1 VLNAFQVSS
10 VFRVTNGNIA
20 VEERIRMRSIASRRL
35 TPTVLLGLLL
45 SFILAWPALAAEKH
59 TKAKQNGV
67 ESEGMYSNYV
77 DKGYSEFDKYLGDTR
92 PLTEGELVPA
102 LLSAI
107 DQLSKYPR
115 PAVVPEIFRVPQER
129 LQELAC
135 TSQCRVLATY
145 QPGEGIFLDE
155 RLKPETNLFDRSV
168 LLHELVHYVQEL
180 NHERGDAKPCERWY
194 YREVEAY
201 AIQKAFL
208 SLVGSPSRVG
218 FHANKAICDALDD
231 QQASKTY
238 HQ

>member
-1 VLNAFQVSS
+1 
-10 VFRVTNGNIA
+10 
-20 VEERIRMRSIASRRL
+20 MRSFASRHL
-35 TPTVLLGLLL
+35 TRTLLLGLVVAF
-45 SFILAWPALAAEKH
+45 SPVWPALAADKH
-59 TKAKQNGV
+59 TKPKQNGV
-67 ESEGMYSNYV
+67 DSPGMYSNYV
-77 DKGYSEFDKYLGDTR
+77 DKGHSELDQYLGDTS
-92 PLTEGELVPA
+92 PLTEAELVSS

-115 PAVVPEIFRVPQER
+115 PAFAPEIFHVSQER

-135 TSQCRVLATY
+135 TSTCGVKATY

-155 RLKPETNLFDRSV
+155 RLKPETSLFDRSV

-201 AIQKAFL
+201 AIQKSFL
-208 SLVGSPSRVG
+208 MLVGSPVRVG
-218 FHANKAICDALDD
+218 FHANKATCDELDD
-231 QQASKTY
+231 QKASKSY

>member
-1 VLNAFQVSS
+1 
-10 VFRVTNGNIA
+10 
-20 VEERIRMRSIASRRL
+20 MRSFWFRHLLRSL
-35 TPTVLLGLLL
+35 LLGLLVSL
-45 SFILAWPALAAEKH
+45 SLAWPALAADKH

-67 ESEGMYSNYV
+67 ESDGMYSNYV
-77 DKGYSEFDKYLGDTR
+77 GKGHSELDQYLGDTS
-92 PLTEGELVPA
+92 PLTEAELVPA

-115 PAVVPEIFRVPQER
+115 PAFAPEIFRVPHER
-129 LQELAC
+129 LEELAC
-135 TSQCRVLATY
+135 TRQCGVLATY

-180 NHERGDAKPCERWY
+180 SHERGDSKPCERWY

-201 AIQKAFL
+201 AIQKSFL
-208 SLVGSPSRVG
+208 MLVGSPSRVG
-218 FHANKAICDALDD
+218 FHANKATCDAQDD

>member
-1 VLNAFQVSS
+1 MGTIVKRRILRA
-10 VFRVTNGNIA
+10 
-20 VEERIRMRSIASRRL
+20 EERIRMRSFASRHLPRIL
-35 TPTVLLGLLL
+35 LLGLLVAF
-45 SFILAWPALAAEKH
+45 SFAWPTLAVEKR
-59 TKAKQNGV
+59 TKPKQNGV
-67 ESEGMYSNYV
+67 ESAGMYSNYV
-77 DKGYSEFDKYLGDTR
+77 NEGQSGFDKYLGDTR
-92 PLTEGELVPA
+92 PLTEAELVPA
-102 LLSAI
+102 LLSAL

-115 PAVVPEIFRVPQER
+115 PAVVPEIFRVSQER

-135 TSQCRVLATY
+135 TSKCGVLATY

-201 AIQKAFL
+201 AIQKTFL
-208 SLVGSPSRVG
+208 MLVGSPVRVG
-218 FHANKAICDALDD
+218 YSANKSTCDALDD
-231 QQASKTY
+231 QQTSKSY

>member
-1 VLNAFQVSS
+1 
-10 VFRVTNGNIA
+10 
-20 VEERIRMRSIASRRL
+20 MRSFCFRHLIRIL
-35 TPTVLLGLLL
+35 LLGLSV
-45 SFILAWPALAAEKH
+45 SFNLAWPALAADKH

-77 DKGYSEFDKYLGDTR
+77 EKGHSEFDKYLGDTS
-92 PLTEGELVPA
+92 PLTEAELVPA

-115 PAVVPEIFRVPQER
+115 PAAAPEIFRVPHER

-145 QPGEGIFLDE
+145 QPGEGIFLNE

-180 NHERGDAKPCERWY
+180 NHERGDAEPCERWY
-194 YREVEAY
+194 YREIEAY
-201 AIQKAFL
+201 AIQKSFL
-208 SLVGSPSRVG
+208 MLVGSPFRVG
-218 FHANKAICDALDD
+218 FHANKATCDALDE
-231 QQASKTY
+231 QRAPKSY

>member
-1 VLNAFQVSS
+1 MPHL
-10 VFRVTNGNIA
+10 TNSDMV
-20 VEERIRMRSIASRRL
+20 VEERIYMRSFAPRCL
-35 TPTVLLGLLL
+35 AGALLL
-45 SFILAWPALAAEKH
+45 SLLVAFSLAWPALAADKR
-59 TKAKQNGV
+59 TKPKQSGV
-67 ESEGMYSNYV
+67 ESPGMYSNYV
-77 DKGYSEFDKYLGDTR
+77 DEGRTTFDRLLGDTR
-92 PLTEGELVPA
+92 PLTEAELVPS

-107 DQLSKYPR
+107 DELSKYPR
-115 PAVVPEIFRVPQER
+115 PTAVPEILRVPQER

-168 LLHELVHYVQEL
+168 LLHELVHYVQEV

-194 YREVEAY
+194 YRELEAY

-231 QQASKTY
+231 QQAVKTY